1 MKTLNWLGV
10 VVGACAA
17 FGAALPGNAALA
29 ADKPIVLRL
38 AHINSETDPKHKEAL
53 RFKEL
58 VEQKTGGK
66 VKVEVYGSSVLGDVR
81 EIIEGLQLGTNE
93 VVIEGFGTIPSY
105 TKLALLDLVPFM
117 YRDQDHFAK
126 VWHGELGGKI
136 LDEAGKD
143 AKMKLFGPSYRG
155 VRVVTSTKRFSTVQ
169 EMKGLKI
176 RVPADDMSVKTW
188 QALGATPTPMAMT
201 EVLTGIQQGTVEAQ
215 ENPPILSYNF
225 GLADVCKFLIRT
237 NHRWSA
243 DVFMM
248 DRAFFEKLPPDA
260 RAAIVEAGT
269 EAAAF
274 VEQLISENEGA
285 YLDKWRSAGAEIVDP
300 EIGGFR
306 DATANVVKAGFPVL
320 QPWVDQIKAVH

>member
-1 MKTLNWLGV
+1 MKKSNWFGLMIGALATLGT
-10 VVGACAA
+10 
-17 FGAALPGNAALA
+17 LPGGIAQA

-53 RFKEL
+53 KFKEL
-58 VEQKTGGK
+58 VEQKTQGR
-66 VKVEVYGSSVLGDVR
+66 VKVEVYGAGVLGDVR

-117 YRDQDHFAK
+117 YRDKTHFAH
-126 VWHGELGGKI
+126 VWHGAVGEKL
-136 LDEAGKD
+136 LADAGDD

-155 VRVVTSTKRFSTVQ
+155 VRVVTSTKRFSTVA

-176 RVPADDMSVKTW
+176 RVPSDDMSVKTW

-201 EVLTGIQQGTVEAQ
+201 EVLTGIQQGTVDAQ

-248 DRAFFEKLPPDA
+248 DKAFFNRLPADV
-260 RAAIVEAGT
+260 RTAIVESGN
-269 EAAAF
+269 EAAGY
-274 VEQLISENEGA
+274 VETLIVDSEGA
-285 YLDKWRSAGAEIVDP
+285 YLDKWRTAGAEIVDP
-300 EIGGFR
+300 DVGDFR
-306 DATANVVKAGFPVL
+306 NATKSVVKDSFPAL
-320 QPWVDQIKAVH
+320 QSWVEAIKAVQ